1 EEVRRRCDYQN
12 IIESYGQ
19 AVEDGYKWMRIDT
32 YCIDKKSSA
41 EPPEVI
47 NSMHRRHHNSIICRL
62 YPRDV
67 KGPALRTEQGSIVP
81 KNLTTPKETQFF
93 NKNCVSIG
101 RKQGLTSTLGG
112 IHEFQ
117 RRVRKTH
124 RFQGVP
130 THGNVQASPI
140 PFLWATNQKKMR
152 VEDRVHSLSGLFD
165 VTM

>member
-1 EEVRRRCDYQN
+1 MKMREKNSEEVRRRCDYQN

-67 KGPALRTEQGSIVP
+67 KGPALRTEQGSI
-81 KNLTTPKETQFF
+81 
-93 NKNCVSIG
+93 G
-101 RKQGLTSTLGG
+101 RSGESNGSS
-112 IHEFQ
+112 E
-117 RRVRKTH
+117 R
-124 RFQGVP
+124 
-130 THGNVQASPI
+130 
-140 PFLWATNQKKMR
+140 
-152 VEDRVHSLSGLFD
+152 LS
-165 VTM
+165 